1 MVSEVGYGPATVEER
16 AKFNRRNQLEGETA
30 DTYITVLYGL
40 VENCNYGNLKEE
52 MLRDRIVVGIRDQKL
67 SETLQLDAGLT
78 LEKAETSVRQREA
91 VREQKRELDGDKR
104 DDLSMDAMGGKRQ
117 GSKPWRRPRPQL
129 SGGGAS
135 GAAGTNC
142 TRCGYRVLQNL
153 CNRA

>member
-1 MVSEVGYGPATVEER
+1 MGKFDAFFGVRTNVILER
-16 AKFNRRNQLEGETA
+16 AKFNKGETA

-78 LEKAETSVRQREA
+78 LEKAKTSVRQREA

-104 DDLSMDAMGGKRQ
+104 DDLSMETVEVSPGK
-117 GSKPWRRPRPQL
+117 
-129 SGGGAS
+129 
-135 GAAGTNC
+135 
-142 TRCGYRVLQNL
+142 
-153 CNRA
+153 